1 MRILTKITL
10 GVGVVMLIG
19 SIVAIIA
26 GGGSFM
32 GDLVENPNG
41 VHKWNGTA
49 PTTYEGDFSALS
61 LYYIFAEDDST
72 LNGTSINVTLV
83 DDDEN
88 NSFIPCEDN
97 EECDFYEY
105 AGYTYLGRILVMTD
119 GIWEVEFSG
128 EGEVMIRE
136 QELDLGGLMAM
147 GLGFWG
153 ACCSICVLGLGVI
166 FIFALKDPPQQ
177 TGVLMVQPGQI
188 PGQPIA
194 GQAGV
199 VQAQV
204 QPGVPVGGAIHPA
217 FEQQPREEWTP
228 PSEQPPSQGF

>member
-32 GDLVENPNG
+32 DDFVENPNG
-41 VHKWNGTA
+41 TEKWSGTS
-49 PTTYEGDFSALS
+49 PTTYQGDFEMMSM
-61 LYYIFAEDDST
+61 YYVFVEKGAEVD
-72 LNGTSINVTLV
+72 VELV
-83 DDDEN
+83 GGDADN
-88 NSFIPCEDN
+88 RFIPCEEND
-97 EECDFYEY
+97 CEY
-105 AGYTYLGRILVMTD
+105 HEWAGYTYVGDISVMTE
-119 GIWEVEFSG
+119 GSWEVKCTG
-128 EGEVMIRE
+128 DGDVMIRE
-136 QELDLGGLMAM
+136 QIIDIGGAMAV

-166 FIFALKDPPQQ
+166 FIFTLKDPQQQ

-217 FEQQPREEWTP
+217 FEQQPPQTG
-228 PSEQPPSQGF
+228 QPPSQGF

>member
-1 MRILTKITL
+1 MHIMTKITL

-19 SIVAIIA
+19 SIVAMVA

-32 GDLVENPNG
+32 GDFVENPTG
-41 VHKWNGTA
+41 TEKWTGTS
-49 PTTYEGDFSALS
+49 PTTYEGNFEMMGI
-61 LYYIFAEDDST
+61 YYVFVEEGETVDVELVGGDVDSR
-72 LNGTSINVTLV
+72 
-83 DDDEN
+83 
-88 NSFIPCEDN
+88 FIPCEENNDC
-97 EECDFYEY
+97 EYYEW
-105 AGYTYLGRILVMTD
+105 AGYTYVGDISVMTE
-119 GIWEVEFSG
+119 GTWEVKFTG
-128 EGEVMIRE
+128 DGDVMIRE
-136 QELDLGGLMAM
+136 QIIDIGGAMAV

>member
-1 MRILTKITL
+1 MHIMTKITL

-19 SIVAIIA
+19 SIVAMVA

-32 GDLVENPNG
+32 GELVENPTG
-41 VHKWNGTA
+41 TEKWTGTS
-49 PTTYEGDFSALS
+49 PTTYEGNFEMMGI
-61 LYYIFAEDDST
+61 YYVFVEEGETVDVELVGGDADSR
-72 LNGTSINVTLV
+72 
-83 DDDEN
+83 
-88 NSFIPCEDN
+88 FIPCEENNDC
-97 EECDFYEY
+97 EYYEW
-105 AGYTYLGRILVMTD
+105 AGYTYVGGISVMAEGT
-119 GIWEVEFSG
+119 WEVKFTG
-128 EGEVMIRE
+128 DGDVMIRE
-136 QELDLGGLMAM
+136 QIIDIGGAMAV

-153 ACCSICVLGLGVI
+153 ACCSICVLGLGII
-166 FIFALKDPPQQ
+166 FIFTLKDPQQQ

-217 FEQQPREEWTP
+217 FEQQPPQTG
-228 PSEQPPSQGF
+228 QPPSQGF